1 MKSCCQD
8 SSRRRFPR
16 ILSPLH
22 HLFFFL
28 ASSFEIRFGFL
39 FSNITHPSCIWFQ
52 FTILLLRFFLFFCL
66 IQNWFFLRWKIQW
79 YTRHEDNE
87 EFERK
92 TTETGRRLS
101 RKKEWRLE
109 NFISHRKQY
118 LLRVR
123 HQQYMKKE
131 CISSG
136 ILSGTFNWKLIE
148 NSWVKQIELKPKKKW
163 GKSVDPSLWSLF
175 DPRIFSIFKTLKP
188 AVVW

>member
-8 SSRRRFPR
+8 SLRRRFPR

-118 LLRVR
+118 LLGVR
-123 HQQYMKKE
+123 HQQYMKKRMRFKRNPVGNFQLKVDWKFMSE
-131 CISSG
+131 ADRVKTQKEVRKKRRSLPLIS
-136 ILSGTFNWKLIE
+136 I
-148 NSWVKQIELKPKKKW
+148 
-163 GKSVDPSLWSLF
+163 WSTYLF
-175 DPRIFSIFKTLKP
+175 YL
-188 AVVW
+188 